1 MTDPFPPEVP
11 PMELQKIMLP
21 KPAQEPAA
29 VGAVGSTA
37 VHAGRQ
43 QCAPL
48 LDFHFEQHDDA

>member
-1 MTDPFPPEVP
+1 
-11 PMELQKIMLP
+11 MELQKIMLP